1 MKFFFL
7 DKILLGFSILIF
19 SCEEPDSPDSI
30 WDENDQGGSTPIVD
44 TVEPSQGAFAG
55 IDTLTIIGQ
64 HFSENLSENL
74 VYFNGMLGSVVGAT
88 STSISVVPPNLVS
101 DSVQISV
108 AVQGSFV
115 FGKYENLYTLS
126 AAVLEYGPFDQ
137 FTDIYSLDLDRQEN
151 LIVSLNAT
159 PDAQFWIVDTNQDSA
174 VWSSALA
181 KASGMKLG
189 PTGSIYFV
197 NYQRFLYRDEQGTE
211 KENTEIFK
219 RLNGNATDLDFDENG
234 NLFLGGTGSTIDHVD
249 IYNEDGLTDG
259 VSEAKNLD
267 TLDLISL
274 KVFNNFLYVL
284 TTTVSSDQ
292 AIYKIPILD
301 NSGSLGDLE
310 LVFDW
315 SNYTNK
321 EASALCLTLSE
332 SGDIFVGS
340 DWTTQPLTMI
350 QNGSA
355 SGFYNTILTAPIVYM
370 AWGNGNY
377 LYVINKTED
386 TNRVQKIDTRITGA
400 SYFGRP

>member
-1 MKFFFL
+1 MKLFYS
-7 DKILLGFSILIF
+7 DRILLGFSIFIL
-19 SCEEPDSPDSI
+19 SCEEPDAPDSV
-30 WDENDQGGSTPIVD
+30 WDENDQGGSTPIVSS
-44 TVEPSQGAFAG
+44 VEPAQGAFAG
-55 IDTLTIIGQ
+55 IDTLTITGQ
-64 HFSENLSENL
+64 YFSDNISENL
-74 VYFNGMLGSVVGAT
+74 VYFNGMLGNVVEAT
-88 STSISVVPPNLVS
+88 STTIGVVPPNLVS

-108 AVQGSFV
+108 AVQGAFV

-151 LIVSLNAT
+151 VIVSMNAT

-181 KASGMKLG
+181 KASGMKMG
-189 PTGSIYFV
+189 PTGSVYFV

-234 NLFLGGTGSTIDHVD
+234 NLFVGGTGSTIDHVD

-259 VSEAKNLD
+259 VTEAKNLD
-267 TLDLISL
+267 TLDIISL

-284 TTTVSSDQ
+284 TATVSSDQ
-292 AIYKIPILD
+292 ALYKIPILD
-301 NSGSLGDLE
+301 NTGVLGDLE

-315 SNYTNK
+315 SNYTNY
-321 EASALCLTLSE
+321 EASALCFTLSE
-332 SGDIFVGS
+332 SGDIFIGS
-340 DWTTQPLTMI
+340 DWSSQPLTII

-355 SGFYNTILTAPIVYM
+355 GGFYNTILTAPIIYM
-370 AWGNGNY
+370 AWGNENY
-377 LYVINKTED
+377 LYVINKTEE
-386 TNRVQKIDTRITGA
+386 TNRVQRIDTRTTGA
-400 SYFGRP
+400 EYYGRP